1 MKTIINASQK
11 TNRLSQLEKEVL
23 HMMAYDYSCE
33 EMMLELNTSREIINR
48 TQSALR
54 EKLKVEHTG
63 GLMRTAYEK
72 KILVLDD

>member
-33 EMMLELNTSREIINR
+33 EMMLELNTSREIIKK
-48 TQSALR
+48 TQSDLC
-54 EKLKVEHTG
+54 EKLKVEHMA
-63 GLMRTAYEK
+63 GLMRAAYEK
-72 KILVLDD
+72 KILVLYD